1 MKDAI
6 IRRFYY
12 VNASASKASEY
23 MHEYMHKFRQITS
36 FSFHSISLSF
46 KPGHQERFIQPH
58 YIAQGY

>member
-6 IRRFYY
+6 IRHFYY
-12 VNASASKASEY
+12 VNASASEAS
-23 MHEYMHKFRQITS
+23 EYMHKFRWITS
-36 FSFHSISLSF
+36 FSFDSISLSF